1 MFYTVQT
8 QLHTTNQK
16 LEGNVWEIC
25 VKSLLFSNWTC
36 SVFQHIWICEMF
48 GTVHLLLHAIKQK
61 NFRIGKN
68 KNIII
73 TLCLTSQ
80 AIDSPVLTKLFT
92 WGRHRNTSVTKTC
105 FRHWSSSAVQVTESK
120 WIFTKDYPNFMTVYR
135 KETAKPYGYVLIN
148 NQEWETSQ
156 TIDKKKVKT
165 TTLKKQTKI
174 QAKKPKNYE
183 A

>member
-25 VKSLLFSNWTC
+25 VKSLLFSNWTF

-61 NFRIGKN
+61 NLRIGK
-68 KNIII
+68 KYIII

-92 WGRHRNTSVTKTC
+92 WGRQKYQCYKNMFPTLVL
-105 FRHWSSSAVQVTESK
+105 FRSSSDWKQMDIHQGLSK
-120 WIFTKDYPNFMTVYR
+120 FYDC
-135 KETAKPYGYVLIN
+135 L
-148 NQEWETSQ
+148 
-156 TIDKKKVKT
+156 
-165 TTLKKQTKI
+165 
-174 QAKKPKNYE
+174 
-183 A
+183 

>member
-48 GTVHLLLHAIKQK
+48 GAVHLLLHAIKQK
-61 NFRIGKN
+61 NFRIGK
-68 KNIII
+68 KIYIII

-92 WGRHRNTSVTKTC
+92 WGRHRNMLQKQHVSDIGPLPQFK
-105 FRHWSSSAVQVTESK
+105 WLKANGYSQGLSK
-120 WIFTKDYPNFMTVYR
+120 FYDC
-135 KETAKPYGYVLIN
+135 L
-148 NQEWETSQ
+148 
-156 TIDKKKVKT
+156 
-165 TTLKKQTKI
+165 
-174 QAKKPKNYE
+174 
-183 A
+183 

>member
-1 MFYTVQT
+1 MFYSVQT

-61 NFRIGKN
+61 NFRIGK
-68 KNIII
+68 KYIII

-120 WIFTKDYPNFMTVYR
+120 WIFTRIIQILWLFI
-135 KETAKPYGYVLIN
+135 G
-148 NQEWETSQ
+148 
-156 TIDKKKVKT
+156 
-165 TTLKKQTKI
+165 KKQRN
-174 QAKKPKNYE
+174 PMGMC
-183 A
+183 

>member
-1 MFYTVQT
+1 MQCFSTYFSWRNVLYCANTIAHYKSKIRRKCMGN
-8 QLHTTNQK
+8 LRKKSAFFK
-16 LEGNVWEIC
+16 LNLQCFSAYLDLRNVWYC
-25 VKSLLFSNWTC
+25 AFVVARYKTKKFQNWKK
-36 SVFQHIWICEMF
+36 IY
-48 GTVHLLLHAIKQK
+48 
-61 NFRIGKN
+61 
-68 KNIII
+68 III

-105 FRHWSSSAVQVTESK
+105 FRHWSCSAVQVTESK

-156 TIDKKKVKT
+156 TIDKKKG
-165 TTLKKQTKI
+165 
-174 QAKKPKNYE
+174 
-183 A
+183 

>member
-16 LEGNVWEIC
+16 LEGNVWVIC

-36 SVFQHIWICEMF
+36 SVFQHFWICEMF

-80 AIDSPVLTKLFT
+80 AIDSPVLTQLFT

-120 WIFTKDYPNFMTVYR
+120 WIFTR
-135 KETAKPYGYVLIN
+135 
-148 NQEWETSQ
+148 
-156 TIDKKKVKT
+156 TIQI
-165 TTLKKQTKI
+165 LWLFIGKKQRN
-174 QAKKPKNYE
+174 PMGMC
-183 A
+183 

>member
-1 MFYTVQT
+1 MFQHISVGEMFYTVQT

-25 VKSLLFSNWTC
+25 VKSLLFSNSTC

-61 NFRIGKN
+61 NSELEK

-92 WGRHRNTSVTKTC
+92 
-105 FRHWSSSAVQVTESK
+105 
-120 WIFTKDYPNFMTVYR
+120 
-135 KETAKPYGYVLIN
+135 
-148 NQEWETSQ
+148 
-156 TIDKKKVKT
+156 
-165 TTLKKQTKI
+165 
-174 QAKKPKNYE
+174 
-183 A
+183 